1 MDKSESEFFTE
12 KEKYQ
17 IIENAFEELAFEH
30 GILSLN
36 QKHEY
41 FHPFHDM
48 CKKHHKDA
56 AYHNG
61 TIWVW
66 NSGPVIDSLCSVY
79 HQNEAYKLSCFHAK
93 QMLDVNDNKTFAS
106 RCVGSLSENINAY
119 KIKNRIY
126 PSGTWSQAWSVSE
139 FSRNVFQSY
148 CGVKPDLLNK
158 KIRFTP
164 AFPSNWKNGEVKF
177 SFGNNSCKL
186 SWNENSSYQKKGMVY
201 YNFTLKLENPQNLE
215 VDVDAFFGD
224 VFKTKTYSFD
234 ENSTVTFIAG
244 VYHNE
249 KEFKFAKEKTSFLCF
264 NKPKSIRKKHFLFK
278 LILSSKDSGYFT
290 PVK

>member
-1 MDKSESEFFTE
+1 MNDANIDFS
-12 KEKYQ
+12 
-17 IIENAFEELAFEH
+17 ELAFEY

-36 QKHEY
+36 QKHKY

-66 NSGPVIDSLCSVY
+66 NSGPVIDSLCSVS

-93 QMLDVNDNKTFAS
+93 QMLDVNDNNTFAS
-106 RCVGSLSENINAY
+106 RCAGSLSENINAY
-119 KIKNRIY
+119 KVNDKIH

-148 CGVKPDLLNK
+148 CGVKPDLLSK
-158 KIRFTP
+158 KIRFAP
-164 AFPSNWKNGEVKF
+164 AFPSDWKDGFIKF
-177 SFGNNSCKL
+177 SFGNNSCVL
-186 SWNENSSYQKKGMVY
+186 QWNENVSYQKKGIVY
-201 YNFTLKLENPQNLE
+201 YNFTMKLENPQDLE
-215 VDVDAFFGD
+215 VEVDAIFGD
-224 VFKTKTYSFD
+224 VFKNKSYNFD
-234 ENSTVTFIAG
+234 ENGVVSFIAG
-244 VYHNE
+244 IFHDEN
-249 KEFKFAKEKTSFLCF
+249 EFKFASEKKFSLFSG
-264 NKPKSIRKKHFLFK
+264 KPKSVTKKDYLFD